1 MTAADAVD
9 EHGVATTPDGARL
22 RWRRRG
28 AGEPM
33 LLISGQAVG
42 SASWD
47 PIVPALA
54 RHHEVI
60 TFDLR
65 GIDGSG
71 IGEAPAWTMAE
82 FADDALAVL
91 HAAGVERAHVVGHSM
106 GGRVSQR
113 LAIEHPDVVAT
124 LTLIATTGGDAGG
137 VPRDPEASRVLASG
151 GIAEL
156 APYFFGPGGDDAEMA
171 RFLRRD
177 ASITARRGHYTASLG
192 HDAWGELGAI
202 AAPTLVIHDT
212 ADEITPAG
220 NGRMLA
226 AAIPR
231 AELLE
236 IADGHHAVHLQSA
249 EVVPA
254 VPAFAAAHPA
264 AV

>member
-1 MTAADAVD
+1 MSAAPTAD
-9 EHGVATTPDGARL
+9 EHGTAVTPDGAHL
-22 RWRRRG
+22 QWRRRG
-28 AGEPM
+28 SGEPM

-47 PIVPALA
+47 PIVPELA
-54 RHHEVI
+54 REHAVI

-71 IGEAPAWTMAE
+71 IGDAPEWTMAE

-91 HAAGVERAHVVGHSM
+91 LAAGAGRVHVVGHSM
-106 GGRVSQR
+106 GGRVAQR
-113 LAIEHPDVVAT
+113 LAIDHPEAVAT

-137 VPRDPEASRVLASG
+137 VARDDEASRVLASG

-156 APYFFGPGGDDAEMA
+156 APYFFGPEGEHAAMA
-171 RFLRRD
+171 RFLHRD

-192 HDAWGELGAI
+192 HDAWGELGGI
-202 AAPTLVIHDT
+202 AAPTLVIHGT
-212 ADEITPAG
+212 ADEITPPG

-226 AAIPR
+226 AAIP
-231 AELLE
+231 AAQLLE
-236 IADGHHAVHLQSA
+236 IAGGHHAVHLQSS

-254 VPAFAAAHPA
+254 VLAFAAAHPLA
-264 AV
+264 P